1 MRILV
6 ISDSHRHSHIVDRII
21 QAQPLAKHIFFLGDN
36 TRDIEDLQYEYT
48 DRVFHIVSGN
58 CDFGW
63 DYPAADMVK
72 LGDVNILY
80 THGHT
85 YHVKYGTGELLNAAV
100 SRNCRIALYGHT
112 HVSNILYENGIYLVN
127 PGSCSQSR
135 EGSNSYAV
143 IDIEKNGIMPIIVKI

>member
-6 ISDSHRHSHIVDRII
+6 ISDSHRRSNIVDRII
-21 QAQPLAKHIFFLGDN
+21 NAQPLAKHVFFLGDN
-36 TRDIEDLQYEYT
+36 TCDIEDMQYEYT

-63 DYPAADMVK
+63 DYPAVDMAK
-72 LGDVNILY
+72 IDGINILY

-85 YHVKYGTGELLNAAV
+85 YHVKYGKSELLSAAEA
-100 SRNCRIALYGHT
+100 RNCRIALYGHT
-112 HVSNILYENGIYLVN
+112 HVSDIVYENGIYLVN

-135 EGSNSYAV
+135 GGPNSYAV
-143 IDIEKNGIMPIIVKI
+143 IDIEKNGIMPIIVRI